1 MEIKLKQLI
10 RECNSNIKGIS
21 KKEII
26 DQYLPIKEEDVEIY
40 IENKIMYIKSKQ
52 QIKKI
57 YGQDDYFSNL
67 EILKEIGYIYGI
79 KLRSNKI
86 FDLIKFKNIVEITL
100 L

>member
-26 DQYLPIKEEDVEIY
+26 DQYLPIKEEDIEIY

-57 YGQDDYFSNL
+57 YVQDDYFSNI
-67 EILKEIGYIYGI
+67 EILKEIGNIYGI
-79 KLRSNKI
+79 KLRGNKI
-86 FDLIKFKNIVEITL
+86 LDLVKFKNIVEITL